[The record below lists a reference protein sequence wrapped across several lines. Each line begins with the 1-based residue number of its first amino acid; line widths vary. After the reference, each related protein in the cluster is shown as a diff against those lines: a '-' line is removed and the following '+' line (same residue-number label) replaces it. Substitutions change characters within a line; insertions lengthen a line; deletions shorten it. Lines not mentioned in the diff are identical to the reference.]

1 MFIFILGVA
10 AWKILTKVSRTVQKI
25 LRDNFKKDN
34 DSHVSEERN
43 QNECANRFFVV
54 ELRKLP
60 TKNLYLT
67 ILNLQWEQS

>member
-10 AWKILTKVSRTVQKI
+10 AWKIFTKVSKKVQKI
-25 LRDNFKKDN
+25 LRDNVKKDN

-43 QNECANRFFVV
+43 QNECANRFFFWT
-54 ELRKLP
+54 KKS

-67 ILNLQWEQS
+67 ILDLQWWQS